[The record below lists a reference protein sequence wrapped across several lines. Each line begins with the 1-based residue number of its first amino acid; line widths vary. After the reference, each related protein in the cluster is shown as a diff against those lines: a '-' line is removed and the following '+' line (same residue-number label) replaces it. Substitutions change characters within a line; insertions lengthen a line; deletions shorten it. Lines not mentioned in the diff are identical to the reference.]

1 MEVVILNEYI
11 LQYILN
17 LINEKL
23 DGWSYLHLLYSIYQ
37 EIITF
42 DNVDFEDVVADVLQ
56 EQIHIELLEVF
67 DDVPELKDMTL
78 DLMKI
83 YLPYSEQVEK
93 VLREKMKKVLVF
105 DQKKIMD

>member
-1 MEVVILNEYI
+1 MNEYI
-11 LQYILN
+11 LQYILS
-17 LINEKL
+17 LINGKL
-23 DGWSYLHLLYSIYQ
+23 DGWSYLHLLYSVYQ
-37 EIITF
+37 KIITF
-42 DNVDFEDVVADVLQ
+42 NNVDFEDVVADVLQ
-56 EQIHIELLEVF
+56 EQIHRELLETF